1 MKQLPDH
8 PDIARCL
15 CTGYA
20 HPIPTQECRIC
31 GRPAECYGDT
41 SGYLC
46 FDCAREEFDNLGD
59 EEAVE
64 LLGFEVL

>member
-1 MKQLPDH
+1 MRDH
-8 PDIARCL
+8 PEIEHCL

-20 HPIPTQECRIC
+20 HPIPTYECSKC
-31 GRPAECYGDT
+31 GQTAECYGDT

-46 FDCAREEFDNLGD
+46 FSCAREEFDDMGD